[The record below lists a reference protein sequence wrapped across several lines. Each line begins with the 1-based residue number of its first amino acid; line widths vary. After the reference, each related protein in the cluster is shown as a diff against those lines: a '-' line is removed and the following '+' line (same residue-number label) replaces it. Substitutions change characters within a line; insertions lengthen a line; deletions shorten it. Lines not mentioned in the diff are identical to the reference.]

1 MLDYKLSLSAKEDL
15 RRIYNYGIEKFGIA
29 QADRYFSTL
38 FNHFE
43 TIAQKPFAF
52 ASVEHIKKG
61 YRRCP
66 CGSDSIYYRI
76 INERVEIMAIIGQ
89 QDFSA
94 LP

>member
-15 RRIYNYGIEKFGIA
+15 RRIYNYGIEKFGIT
-29 QADRYFSTL
+29 QADSYFSTL

-43 TIAQKPFAF
+43 IIAQRPFAF
-52 ASVEHIKKG
+52 KSVEHIKKG

-76 INERVEIMAIIGQ
+76 MNERVEIMAIIGR
-89 QDFSA
+89 QDYSA